1 MKAIKGFKHC
11 NRKKFFVVLAVCLFL
26 LSAINPASASHFR
39 FCHCSIFSLIKPAD
53 KPAITE
59 WILDKTIG
67 NVDFYHSITV
77 CNGKKVVFLKFN
89 NKNSYS
95 VKITWKEIFKIQTG
109 EIKDGFMGKKEL
121 VLSSGITT
129 PNDCTDVV
137 NKKSIVLP
145 SEIDP
150 VFVAEI
156 LDFSFK
162 DITVNSI

>member
-26 LSAINPASASHFR
+26 LSAINPASASHYR

-67 NVDFYHSITV
+67 TVDFYHSITV